1 MLACQ
6 LVWQAVRLL
15 RFAAEQASAEGL
27 IATAASYDAAASEL
41 GRTDAAWLVLEQD
54 AGPCTV
60 RLDEDA

>member
-15 RFAAEQASAEGL
+15 RFAAEQAADEGL

-41 GRTDAAWLVLEQD
+41 SRTDAAWLVLED
-54 AGPCTV
+54 VEPCRV
-60 RLDEDA
+60 RLDKEE